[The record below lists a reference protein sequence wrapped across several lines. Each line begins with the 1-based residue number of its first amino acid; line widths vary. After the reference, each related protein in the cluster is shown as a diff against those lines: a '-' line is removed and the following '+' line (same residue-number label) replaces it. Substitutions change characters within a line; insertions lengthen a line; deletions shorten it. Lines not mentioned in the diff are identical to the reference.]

1 MARIRKSY
9 DDEIVNIR
17 AFYLKLLQKIWIIPL
32 ALVAGAVLGGLIYYL
47 TNVVYGP
54 ARKYESTSTL
64 YIDFAYDENKGTEV
78 DYYNAFTWNILL
90 ATDDIADLVVLGLQ
104 DAGYT
109 DADISREEAIA
120 CLNADIPSDVRV
132 MLLSAE
138 NTDPALCKAL
148 MDAANK
154 ALVAYGQSNKAFE
167 QIKIL
172 GVKDVKVQ
180 VKADRLKTAAILGG
194 VVAFVLVIL
203 GLLMLEAMDDAVYI
217 PEDVEKRYRLQV
229 LGVMTA
235 KGKEEPTFCRNEIL
249 SVFKSYAAEPKKV
262 AVFSVDDKETDQA
275 AKEGVERLSEILGSM
290 AEKKN
295 IEFVPLT
302 IPGSDQKTS
311 ETLEAIDGAILMV
324 AHGKRNG
331 AMTEHMISILKKLGC
346 PVDGIVI
353 TNADDRFLKRYLG
366 L

>member
-9 DDEIVNIR
+9 DNEIVNIR
-17 AFYLKLLQKIWIIPL
+17 AFYLKLLRKIWIIPV
-32 ALVAGAVLGGLIYYL
+32 ALVAGAVLGGAIYYL
-47 TNVVYGP
+47 ANVVYGP

-90 ATDDIADLVVLGLQ
+90 ATDDIADLVVYNLQ
-104 DAGYT
+104 NAGYT

-120 CLNADIPSDVRV
+120 SLNADIPSDVRV

-138 NTDPALCKAL
+138 STDPALCKAL
-148 MDAANK
+148 MDSANK
-154 ALVAYGQSNKAFE
+154 ALVSYGQSNKAFE
-167 QIKIL
+167 QIKVL

-180 VKADRLKTAAILGG
+180 VKADRMKTAMILG
-194 VVAFVLVIL
+194 AVLMVIL
-203 GLLMLEAMDDAVYI
+203 AVLFLPMLEAMDDAVYV
-217 PEDVEKRYRLQV
+217 PEDAENRYRLPV

-235 KGKEEPTFCRNEIL
+235 KGKEEPAFCRNELL
-249 SVFKSYAAEPKKV
+249 SVFKSYAAEQKKV
-262 AVFSVDDKETDQA
+262 AVFSVDDKTGDA
-275 AKEGVERLSEILGSM
+275 TAKEAAERLSEILGSM

-295 IEFVPLT
+295 VELVPLT
-302 IPGSDQKTS
+302 IPASDSKTA
-311 ETLEAIDGAILMV
+311 EVLESVDGAILMM

-331 AMTEHMISILKKLGC
+331 AMTEHLISMLKKLNC

-353 TNADDRFLKRYLG
+353 TNADSGFIKRYLG